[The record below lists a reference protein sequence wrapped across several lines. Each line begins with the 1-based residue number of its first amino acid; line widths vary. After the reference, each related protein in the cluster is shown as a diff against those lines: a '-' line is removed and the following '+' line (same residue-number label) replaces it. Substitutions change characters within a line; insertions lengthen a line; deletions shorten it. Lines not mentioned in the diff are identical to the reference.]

1 MQQLAGERERGGG
14 SGGNKDVSGQEA
26 REDGRGVSATISN
39 QLANKK
45 EEELSWRRHGERL
58 M

>member
-1 MQQLAGERERGGG
+1 MRQLASEQERGGG
-14 SGGNKDVSGQEA
+14 SGGDKDVSGQEA
-26 REDGRGVSATISN
+26 GEDGRGVSATISN

-45 EEELSWRRHGERL
+45 EEELSWRQHGERL